1 MVPQSTRKTEQQN
14 HSEFEAMAAEVRE
27 YGKKTSETMIVRDTG
42 YEPPFIHGSYQT
54 HLISPSLD
62 VRGVCPSEN

>member
-42 YEPPFIHGSYQT
+42 YEPLLFMVLTRRI
-54 HLISPSLD
+54 
-62 VRGVCPSEN
+62 